1 MDTKKL
7 IHDTVV
13 ATLAACGI
21 GTKPTDYFKAT
32 EARLYAYPVLIE
44 NIRQYKLD
52 IADLKTEKVT
62 EKSKDITCWSGG
74 SGVRLTPEEKQEARI
89 MAVEI
94 KLQRDWAEVNTINR
108 GLQRLRDIFGGPA
121 VEFLEKIYFSG
132 MDLQQL
138 ADAESASLSS
148 IQRRRTQ
155 MVRKMSIILYGAEA
169 LK

>member
-155 MVRKMSIILYGAEA
+155 MVRKMSLILYGAEA

>member
-1 MDTKKL
+1 MDTKKI

-21 GTKPTDYFKAT
+21 GTKPTDCFKAT
-32 EARLYAYPVLIE
+32 EARLYAYPVLVE

-52 IADLKTEKVT
+52 IVDLKTEKFT
-62 EKSKDITCWSGG
+62 EKSKDITCWTGG
-74 SGVRLTPEEKQEARI
+74 SGVRLTPEEKQEALI
-89 MAVEI
+89 MAVEV

-155 MVRKMSIILYGAEA
+155 MVRKMSLILYGAEA

>member
-21 GTKPTDYFKAT
+21 GTKPTDCFKAT

-74 SGVRLTPEEKQEARI
+74 SGVRLTPEEKQEVRI
-89 MAVEI
+89 MAVEV

-155 MVRKMSIILYGAEA
+155 MVRKMSLILYGAEA

>member
-21 GTKPTDYFKAT
+21 GTKPTDCFKAT

-155 MVRKMSIILYGAEA
+155 MVRKMSLILYGAEA

>member
-21 GTKPTDYFKAT
+21 GTKPTDCFKAT

-89 MAVEI
+89 MAVEV

-138 ADAESASLSS
+138 ANAESASLSS

-155 MVRKMSIILYGAEA
+155 MVRKMSLILYGAEA